1 MLRNKTMIQ
10 KKQFL
15 GAFIMA
21 AAFAGYTFNGY
32 ADNGLI
38 TYSANTGTKEVKYFG
53 TLKKESFDVAML
65 LADKYAKGKKIETIK
80 VPFPKDAEISNV
92 KIWMTKKLALAN
104 KKNVADVMTLD
115 ATMDDSTAIVKLATP
130 YTIDSDTLYIGYS
143 FDIDE
148 LTDRTQLPISLIN
161 EKGVQGLWT
170 HSNRTYRAWM
180 DKSTYG
186 CSAMQVEL
194 SGFNAND
201 AYFEG
206 FKDYYNQVN
215 IATPIKLTLLNRG
228 YKGIKSIDYSYS
240 VGDKKGSDRLTLDAP
255 IPAYLNASTEFTIT
269 LPAIE
274 TKGKYP
280 VTFSIDKV
288 NGEANSETATANS
301 TMAIY
306 NKLPKHRPVMEE
318 FTGTWCGN
326 CARGWVGLEVM
337 TRLHPDFIALAYHS
351 GDVMQVMPVD
361 RFLGFNKDL
370 GYPSANL
377 DRSYTELDPY
387 YGVSMEPFG
396 IEEEWKKQAE
406 ILAPA
411 SLETE
416 AAFTPDGKNIKAKA
430 TLEFPEAAN
439 DADKYSVEFVLVADS
454 LHGEGQAWEQSN
466 YLEDND
472 TKAHFPFPE
481 ADIFFAGSSSI
492 PNMHY
497 NDVVVATTRLRDG
510 LIKLPAKVEA
520 EKAFSI
526 EGTISEVD
534 SIKNMANYPVI
545 QDSKNLRI
553 VALLINEKGQIV
565 NGAKAKVTGYETTGI
580 RNINTNAAEA
590 DVPAIYNLQ
599 GHRLQTMQKGLN
611 IIRTKDGKTKK
622 VML

>member
-1 MLRNKTMIQ
+1 MIQ
-10 KKQFL
+10 KKHFL

-32 ADNGLI
+32 ANDGLV

-53 TLKKESFDVAML
+53 TAKKESFDVAML
-65 LADKYAKGKKIETIK
+65 LADKYTKGKKIETIK
-80 VPFPKDAEISNV
+80 VPFPKNAEIGNV
-92 KIWMTKKLALAN
+92 KIWLTKKLALAN

-115 ATMDDSTAIVKLATP
+115 ATMDDSTAIVKFATP

-143 FDIDE
+143 FDVVE
-148 LTDRTQLPISLIN
+148 LTERTQLPISLIN

-170 HSNRTYRAWM
+170 HSSRTYRSWL

-228 YKGIKSIDYSYS
+228 YNGIKSIDYSYS
-240 VGDKKGSDRLTLDAP
+240 VGDKKVSDHLTLDAP
-255 IPAYLNASTEFTIT
+255 IPACLNASTEFTVT

-274 TKGKYP
+274 AKGKYP

-288 NGEANSETATANS
+288 NGEANSEVATANS

-326 CARGWVGLEVM
+326 CARGWIGLEVM

-351 GDVMQVMPVD
+351 GDVMQVID
-361 RFLGFNKDL
+361 QKQFLGFDTSNPS
-370 GYPSANL
+370 YPMANI
-377 DRSYTELDPY
+377 DRVYTDIDPY
-387 YGVSMEPFG
+387 YGADMTPFG
-396 IEEEWKKQAE
+396 IEELWKKQAE

-416 AAFTPDGKNIKAKA
+416 AAFTPDGKDIKAKA
-430 TLEFPEAAN
+430 TLEFPEDAN
-439 DADKYSVEFVLVADS
+439 DADKYSVEFVLVTDG

-466 YLEDND
+466 YLEENEKGDY
-472 TKAHFPFPE
+472 PFPE

-497 NDVVVATTRLRDG
+497 NDVVVATTHLRDG

-526 EGTISEVD
+526 EGTITEVD

-553 VALLINEKGQIV
+553 VALLLNEKGQIV
-565 NGAKAKVTGYETTGI
+565 NGAQAKVTGYETTGI

>member
-1 MLRNKTMIQ
+1 MIQ
-10 KKQFL
+10 KKHFL

-32 ADNGLI
+32 ANDGLV

-53 TLKKESFDVAML
+53 TAKKESFDVAML
-65 LADKYAKGKKIETIK
+65 LADKYTKGKKIETIK
-80 VPFPKDAEISNV
+80 VPFPKNAEIGNV
-92 KIWMTKKLALAN
+92 KIWLTKKLTLEN

-115 ATMDDSTAIVKLATP
+115 ATMDDSTAIVKFATP

-143 FDIDE
+143 FDVVE
-148 LTDRTQLPISLIN
+148 LTERTQLPISLIN

-170 HSNRTYRAWM
+170 HSSRTYRSWL

-215 IATPIKLTLLNRG
+215 IATPINLTLLNRG
-228 YKGIKSIDYSYS
+228 YNGIKSIDYSYS
-240 VGDKKGSDRLTLDAP
+240 VGDKKVSDHLTLEAP
-255 IPAYLNASTEFTIT
+255 IPACLNASTEFTVT

-274 TKGKYP
+274 AKGKYP

-288 NGEANSETATANS
+288 NGEANSEVATANS

-326 CARGWVGLEVM
+326 CARGWIGLEVM

-351 GDVMQVMPVD
+351 GDVMQVID
-361 RFLGFNKDL
+361 QKNFLGFDTENPA
-370 GYPSANL
+370 YPMANI
-377 DRSYTELDPY
+377 DRVYTDIDPY
-387 YGVSMEPFG
+387 YGADMTPFG
-396 IEEEWKKQAE
+396 IEEIWKKQAE

-416 AAFTPDGKNIKAKA
+416 AAFTPDGKDIKAKA
-430 TLEFPEAAN
+430 ILEFPEAAN
-439 DADKYSVEFVLVADS
+439 DADKYSVEFVLVTDG

-466 YLEDND
+466 YLEENEKGDY
-472 TKAHFPFPE
+472 PFPE

-553 VALLINEKGQIV
+553 VALLLNEKGQIV
-565 NGAKAKVTGYETTGI
+565 NGAQAKVTGYETTGI
-580 RNINTNAAEA
+580 RNINNNAAEA

>member
-1 MLRNKTMIQ
+1 MIQ
-10 KKQFL
+10 KKHFI

-32 ADNGLI
+32 ANDGLV

-53 TLKKESFDVAML
+53 TAKKESFDVAML
-65 LADKYAKGKKIETIK
+65 LADKYTKGKKIETIK
-80 VPFPKDAEISNV
+80 VPFPKNAEIGNV
-92 KIWMTKKLALAN
+92 KIWLTKKLTLEN

-143 FDIDE
+143 FDVVE
-148 LTDRTQLPISLIN
+148 LTERTQLPISLIN

-170 HSNRTYRAWM
+170 HSSRTYRSWL

-215 IATPIKLTLLNRG
+215 IATPINLTLLNRG
-228 YKGIKSIDYSYS
+228 YNGIKSIDYSYS
-240 VGDKKGSDRLTLDAP
+240 VGDKKVSDRLTLDAP
-255 IPAYLNASTEFTIT
+255 IPACLNASTEFTVT

-274 TKGKYP
+274 AKGKYP

-288 NGEANSETATANS
+288 NGEANSEVATANS

-326 CARGWVGLEVM
+326 CARGWIGLEVM

-351 GDVMQVMPVD
+351 GDVMQVID
-361 RFLGFNKDL
+361 QKLFLGFDTENPS
-370 GYPSANL
+370 YPMANI
-377 DRSYTELDPY
+377 DRVYTDIDPY
-387 YGVSMEPFG
+387 YGADMTPFG
-396 IEEEWKKQAE
+396 IEEIWKKQAE

-416 AAFTPDGKNIKAKA
+416 AAFTPDGKDIKAKA
-430 TLEFPEAAN
+430 ILEFPEDAN
-439 DADKYSVEFVLVADS
+439 DADKYSVEFVLVTDG

-466 YLEDND
+466 YLEENEKGD
-472 TKAHFPFPE
+472 FPFPE

-497 NDVVVATTRLRDG
+497 NDVVVATTRLRNG

-526 EGTISEVD
+526 EGTITEVD

-553 VALLINEKGQIV
+553 VALLLNEKGEIV
-565 NGAKAKVTGYETTGI
+565 NGAQAKVTGYETTGI
-580 RNINTNAAEA
+580 RNINTNATEA

>member
-1 MLRNKTMIQ
+1 MIQ
-10 KKQFL
+10 KKHFL

-32 ADNGLI
+32 ANDGLV

-53 TLKKESFDVAML
+53 TAKKESFDVAML
-65 LADKYAKGKKIETIK
+65 LADKYTKGKKIETIK
-80 VPFPKDAEISNV
+80 VPFPKNAEIGNV
-92 KIWMTKKLALAN
+92 KIWLTKKLTLEN

-115 ATMDDSTAIVKLATP
+115 ATMDDSTAIVKFATP

-143 FDIDE
+143 FDVVE
-148 LTDRTQLPISLIN
+148 LTERTQLPISLIN

-170 HSNRTYRAWM
+170 HSSRTYRSWL

-215 IATPIKLTLLNRG
+215 IATPINLTLLNHG
-228 YKGIKSIDYSYS
+228 YNGIKSIDYSYS
-240 VGDKKGSDRLTLDAP
+240 VGDKKVSDHLTLDAP
-255 IPAYLNASTEFTIT
+255 IPACLNASTEFTVT

-274 TKGKYP
+274 AKGKYP

-288 NGEANSETATANS
+288 NGEANSEVATANS

-326 CARGWVGLEVM
+326 CARGWIGLEVM

-351 GDVMQVMPVD
+351 GDVMQVID
-361 RFLGFNKDL
+361 QKNFLGFDTENPA
-370 GYPSANL
+370 YPMANI
-377 DRSYTELDPY
+377 DRVYTDIDPY
-387 YGVSMEPFG
+387 YGADMTPFG
-396 IEEEWKKQAE
+396 IEEIWKKQAE

-416 AAFTPDGKNIKAKA
+416 AAFTPDGKDIKAKA
-430 TLEFPEAAN
+430 ILEFPEDVN
-439 DADKYSVEFVLVADS
+439 DADKYSVEFVLVTDG

-466 YLEDND
+466 YLEENEKGDY
-472 TKAHFPFPE
+472 PFPE

-553 VALLINEKGQIV
+553 VALLLNEKGQIV
-565 NGAKAKVTGYETTGI
+565 NGAQAKVTGYETTGI

>member
-1 MLRNKTMIQ
+1 MIQ
-10 KKQFL
+10 KKHFL
-15 GAFIMA
+15 GAIIMA
-21 AAFAGYTFNGY
+21 AAFAGYSSDSY

-38 TYSANTGTKEVKYFG
+38 TYSANNGSKEVKYFG
-53 TLKKESFDVAML
+53 TNKKESFDVAML

-80 VPFPKDAEISNV
+80 VPFPKDAEIDNV
-92 KIWMTKKLALAN
+92 KIWLTKKLTLVN
-104 KKNVADVMTLD
+104 KKNVPDVMSLD
-115 ATMDDSTAIVKLATP
+115 ATMDDSTAIVKLTTP

-143 FDIDE
+143 FDVVE
-148 LTDRTQLPISLIN
+148 LTEKTALPISLIN
-161 EKGVQGLWT
+161 EKGAQGLWT
-170 HSNRTYRAWM
+170 HSNRTYRSWL

-215 IATPIKLTLLNRG
+215 TTTPIKLTLLNRG
-228 YKGIKSIDYSYS
+228 YNGIKSIDYSYS
-240 VGDKKGSDRLTLDAP
+240 VGDKKGSDRLTLDVP

-274 TKGKYP
+274 AKGKYP

-301 TMAIY
+301 SMAIY

-318 FTGTWCGN
+318 FTGTWCQN
-326 CARGWVGLEVM
+326 CPRGWIALEVM
-337 TRLHPDFIALAYHS
+337 ARLHPDFIGLSYHS
-351 GDVMQVMPVD
+351 GDVMQVMD
-361 RFLGFNKDL
+361 SKDFLGFGNAF
-370 GYPSANL
+370 PMANI
-377 DRSYTELDPY
+377 DRIYNEIDPY
-387 YGVSMEPFG
+387 YGEGLTAFG
-396 IEEEWKKQAE
+396 IEELWKKQAE

-430 TLEFPEAAN
+430 ILEFPEAAN
-439 DADKYSVEFVLVADS
+439 DADKYSVEFVLVTDG
-454 LHGEGQAWEQSN
+454 LHGEGQAWEQEN
-466 YLEDND
+466 TLDQGAKDE
-472 TKAHFPFPE
+472 FPFPE
-481 ADIFFAGSSSI
+481 AEPFLQGKSSVSNI
-492 PNMHY
+492 HY
-497 NDVVVATTRLRDG
+497 NDVVVATTRLLNG
-510 LIKLPAKVEA
+510 LIKLPAKVEE

-526 EGTISEVD
+526 EGEIANVD
-534 SIKNMANYPVI
+534 SIKNKSGFPVI

-553 VALLINEKGQIV
+553 VALLLNEKGEIM

-580 RNINTNAAEA
+580 RNINNNATEA

>member
-1 MLRNKTMIQ
+1 MIQ
-10 KKQFL
+10 KKHFL

-32 ADNGLI
+32 ANDGLI

-53 TLKKESFDVAML
+53 TAKKESFDVAML
-65 LADKYAKGKKIETIK
+65 LADKYTKGKKIETIK
-80 VPFPKDAEISNV
+80 VPFPKNAEIGNV
-92 KIWMTKKLALAN
+92 KIWLTKKLTLEN

-115 ATMDDSTAIVKLATP
+115 ATMDDSTAIVKFATP

-143 FDIDE
+143 FDVVE
-148 LTDRTQLPISLIN
+148 LTERTQLPISLIN

-170 HSNRTYRAWM
+170 HSSRTYRSWL

-215 IATPIKLTLLNRG
+215 IATPINLTLLNRG
-228 YKGIKSIDYSYS
+228 YNGIKSIDYSYS
-240 VGDKKGSDRLTLDAP
+240 VGDKKVSDHLTLDAP
-255 IPAYLNASTEFTIT
+255 IPACLNASTEFTVT

-274 TKGKYP
+274 AKGKYP

-288 NGEANSETATANS
+288 NGEANSEVATANS

-326 CARGWVGLEVM
+326 CSRGWIGLEVM

-351 GDVMQVMPVD
+351 GDVMQVID
-361 RFLGFNKDL
+361 QKNFLGFDTENPA
-370 GYPSANL
+370 YPMANI
-377 DRSYTELDPY
+377 DRVYTDIDPY
-387 YGVSMEPFG
+387 YGADMTPFG
-396 IEEEWKKQAE
+396 IEEIWKKQAE

-416 AAFTPDGKNIKAKA
+416 AAFTPDGKDIKAKA
-430 TLEFPEAAN
+430 ILEFPEDAN
-439 DADKYSVEFVLVADS
+439 DADKYSVEFVLVTDG

-466 YLEDND
+466 YLEENEKGD
-472 TKAHFPFPE
+472 FPFPE

-526 EGTISEVD
+526 EGTIAEVD

-553 VALLINEKGQIV
+553 VALLINEKGEIV
-565 NGAKAKVTGYETTGI
+565 NGAQAKVTCYETTGI
-580 RNINTNAAEA
+580 RNINTNATEA

>member
-1 MLRNKTMIQ
+1 MIQ
-10 KKQFL
+10 KKHFL

-32 ADNGLI
+32 ANDGLV

-53 TLKKESFDVAML
+53 TAKKESFDVAML
-65 LADKYAKGKKIETIK
+65 LADKYTKGKKIETIK
-80 VPFPKDAEISNV
+80 VPFPKNAEIGNV
-92 KIWMTKKLALAN
+92 KIWLTKKLALAN
-104 KKNVADVMTLD
+104 KKNVADVMSLD
-115 ATMDDSTAIVKLATP
+115 ATMDDSTAIVKFATP

-143 FDIDE
+143 FDVVE
-148 LTDRTQLPISLIN
+148 LTERTQLPISLIN

-170 HSNRTYRAWM
+170 HSSRTYRSWL

-215 IATPIKLTLLNRG
+215 IATPINLTLLNRG
-228 YKGIKSIDYSYS
+228 YNGIKSIDYSYS
-240 VGDKKGSDRLTLDAP
+240 VGDKKVSDHLTLDAP
-255 IPAYLNASTEFTIT
+255 IPACLNASTEFTVT

-274 TKGKYP
+274 AKGKYP

-288 NGEANSETATANS
+288 NGEANSEVATANS

-326 CARGWVGLEVM
+326 CARGWIGLEVM

-351 GDVMQVMPVD
+351 GDVMQVID
-361 RFLGFNKDL
+361 QKQFLGFDTENPS
-370 GYPSANL
+370 YPMANI
-377 DRSYTELDPY
+377 DRVYTDIDPY
-387 YGVSMEPFG
+387 YGADMTPFG
-396 IEEEWKKQAE
+396 IEEIWKKQAE

-416 AAFTPDGKNIKAKA
+416 AAFTPDGNDIKAKA
-430 TLEFPEAAN
+430 ILEFPEDVN
-439 DADKYSVEFVLVADS
+439 DADKYSVEFVLVTDG

-466 YLEDND
+466 YLEENEKGDY
-472 TKAHFPFPE
+472 PFPE

-497 NDVVVATTRLRDG
+497 NDVVVATTRLRNG

-520 EKAFSI
+520 EKAFCI
-526 EGTISEVD
+526 EGTITEVD

-553 VALLINEKGQIV
+553 VALLLNEKGQIV
-565 NGAKAKVTGYETTGI
+565 NGAQAKVTGYETTGI

>member
-1 MLRNKTMIQ
+1 MIQ
-10 KKQFL
+10 KKHFL

-32 ADNGLI
+32 ANDGLV

-53 TLKKESFDVAML
+53 TAKKESFDVAML
-65 LADKYAKGKKIETIK
+65 LADKYTKGKKIETIK
-80 VPFPKDAEISNV
+80 VPFPKNAEIGNV
-92 KIWMTKKLALAN
+92 KIWLTKKLALAN

-115 ATMDDSTAIVKLATP
+115 ATMDDSTAIVKFATP

-143 FDIDE
+143 FDVVE
-148 LTDRTQLPISLIN
+148 LTERTQLPISLIN

-170 HSNRTYRAWM
+170 HSSRTYRSWL

-215 IATPIKLTLLNRG
+215 IATPINLTLLNRG
-228 YKGIKSIDYSYS
+228 YNGIKSIDYSYS
-240 VGDKKGSDRLTLDAP
+240 VGDKKVSDHLTLDAP
-255 IPAYLNASTEFTIT
+255 IPACLNASTEFTVT

-274 TKGKYP
+274 AKGKYP

-288 NGEANSETATANS
+288 NGEANSEVATANS

-326 CARGWVGLEVM
+326 CARGWIGLEVM

-351 GDVMQVMPVD
+351 GDVMQVID
-361 RFLGFNKDL
+361 QKQFLGFDTENPS
-370 GYPSANL
+370 YPMANI
-377 DRSYTELDPY
+377 DRVYTDIDPY
-387 YGVSMEPFG
+387 YGADMTPFG
-396 IEEEWKKQAE
+396 IEDIWKKQAE

-416 AAFTPDGKNIKAKA
+416 AAFTPDGNDIKAKA
-430 TLEFPEAAN
+430 ILEFPEDAN
-439 DADKYSVEFVLVADS
+439 DADKYSVEFVLVTDG

-466 YLEDND
+466 YLEENEKGDY
-472 TKAHFPFPE
+472 PFPE

-553 VALLINEKGQIV
+553 VALLLNEKGEIV
-565 NGAKAKVTGYETTGI
+565 NGAQAKVTGYETTGI
-580 RNINTNAAEA
+580 RNINNNAAEA

>member
-1 MLRNKTMIQ
+1 MIQ
-10 KKQFL
+10 KKHFL

-32 ADNGLI
+32 ANDGLV

-53 TLKKESFDVAML
+53 TAKKESFDVAML
-65 LADKYAKGKKIETIK
+65 LADKYTKGKKIETIK
-80 VPFPKDAEISNV
+80 VPFPKNAEIGNV
-92 KIWMTKKLALAN
+92 KIWLTKKLTLEN

-115 ATMDDSTAIVKLATP
+115 ATMDDSTAIVKFATP

-143 FDIDE
+143 FDVVE
-148 LTDRTQLPISLIN
+148 LTERTQLPISLIN

-170 HSNRTYRAWM
+170 HSSRTYRSWL

-215 IATPIKLTLLNRG
+215 IATPINLTLLNRG
-228 YKGIKSIDYSYS
+228 YNGIKSIDYSYS
-240 VGDKKGSDRLTLDAP
+240 VGDKKVSDRLTLDAP
-255 IPAYLNASTEFTIT
+255 IPACLNASTEFTVT
-269 LPAIE
+269 VPAIE
-274 TKGKYP
+274 AKGKYP

-288 NGEANSETATANS
+288 NGEANSEVATANS

-318 FTGTWCGN
+318 FTGTWCGY
-326 CARGWVGLEVM
+326 CARGWIGLEVM

-351 GDVMQVMPVD
+351 GDVMQVID
-361 RFLGFNKDL
+361 QKLFLGFDTENPS
-370 GYPSANL
+370 YPMANI
-377 DRSYTELDPY
+377 DRVYTDIDPY
-387 YGVSMEPFG
+387 YGADMTPFG
-396 IEEEWKKQAE
+396 IEEIWKKQAE

-416 AAFTPDGKNIKAKA
+416 AAFTSDGKDIKAKA
-430 TLEFPEAAN
+430 ILEFPEDAN
-439 DADKYSVEFVLVADS
+439 DADKYSVEFVLVTDG

-466 YLEDND
+466 YLEENEKGDY
-472 TKAHFPFPE
+472 PFPE

-497 NDVVVATTRLRDG
+497 NDVVVATTRLRNG

-526 EGTISEVD
+526 EGTITEVD

-553 VALLINEKGQIV
+553 VALLLNEKGEIV
-565 NGAKAKVTGYETTGI
+565 NGAQAKVTGYETTGI
-580 RNINTNAAEA
+580 RNINNNAAEA

>member
-1 MLRNKTMIQ
+1 MIQ
-10 KKQFL
+10 KKHFL

-38 TYSANTGTKEVKYFG
+38 TYSANTGTKKVKYFG
-53 TLKKESFDVAML
+53 TNKKESFDVAML
-65 LADKYAKGKKIETIK
+65 LADKYAKGKKIESIK
-80 VPFPKDAEISNV
+80 VPFPKDAEIGNV
-92 KIWMTKKLALAN
+92 KIWLTKKLTLEN

-143 FDIDE
+143 FDVVE

-170 HSNRTYRAWM
+170 HSNRTYRSWM
-180 DKSTYG
+180 DKSLYG
-186 CSAMQVEL
+186 CSAIQVEL

-228 YKGIKSIDYSYS
+228 YNGIKSIDYSYS
-240 VGDKKGSDRLTLDAP
+240 VGDKKGSNRLTLDAP
-255 IPAYLNASTEFTIT
+255 IPACLNASTEFTIT

-280 VTFSIDKV
+280 VSFSIDKV
-288 NGEANSETATANS
+288 NGEANSEVATANS

-326 CARGWVGLEVM
+326 CARGWIGLEVM

-351 GDVMQVMPVD
+351 GDVMQVID
-361 RFLGFNKDL
+361 QKQFLGFDTSNPS
-370 GYPSANL
+370 YPMANI
-377 DRSYTELDPY
+377 DRVYTDIDPY
-387 YGVSMEPFG
+387 YGEDMTPFG
-396 IEEEWKKQAE
+396 IEELWNKRAE

-416 AAFTPDGKNIKAKA
+416 AAFTPDGKDIKAKA
-430 TLEFPEAAN
+430 ILEFPEAAN
-439 DADKYSVEFVLVADS
+439 DADKYSVEFVLVTDG

-466 YLEDND
+466 YLEENEKGDY
-472 TKAHFPFPE
+472 PFPE

-497 NDVVVATTRLRDG
+497 NDVVVATTRLREG

-534 SIKNMANYPVI
+534 TIKNMANYPVI

-553 VALLINEKGQIV
+553 VALLINEKGEIV
-565 NGAKAKVTGYETTGI
+565 NGAQAKVTGYETTGI

>member
-1 MLRNKTMIQ
+1 MIQ
-10 KKQFL
+10 KKHFL

-32 ADNGLI
+32 ANDGLV

-65 LADKYAKGKKIETIK
+65 LADKYTKGKKIESIK
-80 VPFPKDAEISNV
+80 VPFPKNAEISNV
-92 KIWMTKKLALAN
+92 KIWLTKKLALAN

-115 ATMDDSTAIVKLATP
+115 ATMDDSTAIVKFATP

-143 FDIDE
+143 FDVVE
-148 LTDRTQLPISLIN
+148 LTERTQLPISLIN

-170 HSNRTYRAWM
+170 HSSRTYRSWL

-228 YKGIKSIDYSYS
+228 YNGIKSIDYSYS
-240 VGDKKGSDRLTLDAP
+240 VGDKKVSDHLTLDAP
-255 IPAYLNASTEFTIT
+255 IPACLNASTEFTVT

-274 TKGKYP
+274 AKGKYP

-288 NGEANSETATANS
+288 NGEANSEVATANS

-326 CARGWVGLEVM
+326 CARGWIGLEVM

-351 GDVMQVMPVD
+351 GDVMQVID
-361 RFLGFNKDL
+361 QKLFLGFDTENPS
-370 GYPSANL
+370 YPMANI
-377 DRSYTELDPY
+377 DRVYTDIDPY
-387 YGVSMEPFG
+387 YGADMTPFG
-396 IEEEWKKQAE
+396 IEEIWKKQAE

-416 AAFTPDGKNIKAKA
+416 AAFTPDGKDIKAKA
-430 TLEFPEAAN
+430 ILEFPEDAN
-439 DADKYSVEFVLVADS
+439 DADKYSVEFVLVTDG

-466 YLEDND
+466 YLEENEKGDY
-472 TKAHFPFPE
+472 PFPE

-553 VALLINEKGQIV
+553 VALLLNEKGQIV
-565 NGAKAKVTGYETTGI
+565 NGAQAKVTGYETTGI

>member
-53 TLKKESFDVAML
+53 TNKKESFDVAML
-65 LADKYAKGKKIETIK
+65 LADKYAKGKKIESIK
-80 VPFPKDAEISNV
+80 VPFPKDAEIGNV
-92 KIWMTKKLALAN
+92 KIWLTKKLTLEN

-115 ATMDDSTAIVKLATP
+115 ATMDDSTAIVKFATP

-143 FDIDE
+143 FDVIE

-170 HSNRTYRAWM
+170 HSNRTYRSWL
-180 DKSTYG
+180 DKSLYG

-228 YKGIKSIDYSYS
+228 YNGIKSIDYSYS

-274 TKGKYP
+274 AKGKYP

-288 NGEANSETATANS
+288 NGEANSETATVNS

-361 RFLGFNKDL
+361 SFLGFNKNL

-430 TLEFPEAAN
+430 TLEFPESAN

-472 TKAHFPFPE
+472 TKDHFPFPE
-481 ADIFFAGSSSI
+481 ADIFFTGSSSI
-492 PNMHY
+492 QNMHY
-497 NDVVVATTRLRDG
+497 NDVVVATTRLREG

-520 EKAFSI
+520 EKALSI

-534 SIKNMANYPVI
+534 SIKNEANYPVI

>member
-1 MLRNKTMIQ
+1 MIQ
-10 KKQFL
+10 KKHFL

-53 TLKKESFDVAML
+53 TAKKESFDVAML
-65 LADKYAKGKKIETIK
+65 LADKYTKGKKIETIK
-80 VPFPKDAEISNV
+80 VPFPKNAEIGNV
-92 KIWMTKKLALAN
+92 KIWLTKKLTLEN
-104 KKNVADVMTLD
+104 KKNVADVMSLD
-115 ATMDDSTAIVKLATP
+115 ATMDDSTAIVKFATP

-143 FDIDE
+143 FDVVE
-148 LTDRTQLPISLIN
+148 LTERTQLPISLIN

-170 HSNRTYRAWM
+170 HSSRTYRSWL

-215 IATPIKLTLLNRG
+215 IATPINLTLLNRG
-228 YKGIKSIDYSYS
+228 YNGIKSIDYSYS
-240 VGDKKGSDRLTLDAP
+240 VGDKKVSDHLTLDAP
-255 IPAYLNASTEFTIT
+255 IPACLNASTEFTVT

-274 TKGKYP
+274 AKGKYP

-288 NGEANSETATANS
+288 NGEANSEVATANS

-326 CARGWVGLEVM
+326 CARGWIGLEVM

-351 GDVMQVMPVD
+351 GDVMQVID
-361 RFLGFNKDL
+361 QKQFLGFDTENPA
-370 GYPSANL
+370 YPMANI
-377 DRSYTELDPY
+377 DRVYTDIDPY
-387 YGVSMEPFG
+387 YGADMTPFG
-396 IEEEWKKQAE
+396 IEEIWKKQAE

-416 AAFTPDGKNIKAKA
+416 AAFTPDGKDIKAKA
-430 TLEFPEAAN
+430 ILEFPEAAN
-439 DADKYSVEFVLVADS
+439 DADKYSVEFVLVTDG

-466 YLEDND
+466 YLEENEKGDY
-472 TKAHFPFPE
+472 PFPE

-526 EGTISEVD
+526 EGTITEVD

-553 VALLINEKGQIV
+553 VALLLNEKGEIV
-565 NGAKAKVTGYETTGI
+565 NGAQAKVTGYETTGI

>member
-1 MLRNKTMIQ
+1 MIQ
-10 KKQFL
+10 KKHFI

-53 TLKKESFDVAML
+53 TAKKESFDVAML
-65 LADKYAKGKKIETIK
+65 LADKYTKGKKIETIK
-80 VPFPKDAEISNV
+80 VPFPKNAEIGNV
-92 KIWMTKKLALAN
+92 KIWLTKKLTLEN
-104 KKNVADVMTLD
+104 KKNVADVMSLD
-115 ATMDDSTAIVKLATP
+115 ATMDDSTAIVKFATP

-143 FDIDE
+143 FDVVE
-148 LTDRTQLPISLIN
+148 LTERTQLPISLIN

-170 HSNRTYRAWM
+170 HSSRTYRSWL

-215 IATPIKLTLLNRG
+215 IATPINLTLLNRG
-228 YKGIKSIDYSYS
+228 YNGIKSIDYSYS
-240 VGDKKGSDRLTLDAP
+240 VGDKKVSDHLTLDAP
-255 IPAYLNASTEFTIT
+255 IPACLNASTEFTVT

-274 TKGKYP
+274 AKGKYP

-288 NGEANSETATANS
+288 NGEANSEVATANS

-326 CARGWVGLEVM
+326 CSRGWIGLEVM

-351 GDVMQVMPVD
+351 GDVMQVID
-361 RFLGFNKDL
+361 QKQFLGFDTENPS
-370 GYPSANL
+370 YPMANI
-377 DRSYTELDPY
+377 DRVYTDIDPY
-387 YGVSMEPFG
+387 YGADMTPFG
-396 IEEEWKKQAE
+396 IEKLWKKQAE

-416 AAFTPDGKNIKAKA
+416 AAFTPDGKDIKAKA
-430 TLEFPEAAN
+430 ILEFPEDAN
-439 DADKYSVEFVLVADS
+439 DADKYSVEFVLVTDG

-466 YLEDND
+466 YLEENEKGDY
-472 TKAHFPFPE
+472 PFPE

-553 VALLINEKGQIV
+553 VALLLNEKGQIV
-565 NGAKAKVTGYETTGI
+565 NGAQAKVTGYETTGI

>member
-1 MLRNKTMIQ
+1 MIQ
-10 KKQFL
+10 KKHFL

-38 TYSANTGTKEVKYFG
+38 TYSANTGTKKVKYFG
-53 TLKKESFDVAML
+53 TNKKESFDVAML
-65 LADKYAKGKKIETIK
+65 LADKYAKGKKIESIK
-80 VPFPKDAEISNV
+80 VPFPKDAEIGNV
-92 KIWMTKKLALAN
+92 KIWMTKKLTLAN

-143 FDIDE
+143 FDVVE

-170 HSNRTYRAWM
+170 HSNRTYRSWM
-180 DKSTYG
+180 DKSLYG
-186 CSAMQVEL
+186 CSAIQVEL

-228 YKGIKSIDYSYS
+228 YNGIKSIDYSYS
-240 VGDKKGSDRLTLDAP
+240 VGDKKGSNRLTLDAP
-255 IPAYLNASTEFTIT
+255 IPACLNASTEFTIT

-280 VTFSIDKV
+280 VSFSIDKV
-288 NGEANSETATANS
+288 NGEANSEVATANS

-326 CARGWVGLEVM
+326 CARGWIGLEVM

-351 GDVMQVMPVD
+351 GDVMQVID
-361 RFLGFNKDL
+361 QKQFLGFDTSNPS
-370 GYPSANL
+370 YPMANI
-377 DRSYTELDPY
+377 DRVYTDIDPY
-387 YGVSMEPFG
+387 YGEDMTPFG
-396 IEEEWKKQAE
+396 IEELWNKRAE

-411 SLETE
+411 SLDTE
-416 AAFTPDGKNIKAKA
+416 AAFTPDGKDIKAKA
-430 TLEFPEAAN
+430 ILEFPEAAN
-439 DADKYSVEFVLVADS
+439 DADKYSVEFVLVTDG

-466 YLEDND
+466 YLEENEKGDY
-472 TKAHFPFPE
+472 PFPE

-497 NDVVVATTRLRDG
+497 NDVVVATTRLREG

-520 EKAFSI
+520 EKAFCI

-534 SIKNMANYPVI
+534 SIKNEANYPVI

-565 NGAKAKVTGYETTGI
+565 NGAQAKVTGYETTGI

>member
-1 MLRNKTMIQ
+1 MIQ
-10 KKQFL
+10 KKHFL

-53 TLKKESFDVAML
+53 TAKKESFDVAML
-65 LADKYAKGKKIETIK
+65 LADKYTKGKKIETIK
-80 VPFPKDAEISNV
+80 VPFPKNAEIGNV
-92 KIWMTKKLALAN
+92 KIWLTKKLTLEN

-115 ATMDDSTAIVKLATP
+115 ATMDDSTAIVKFATP

-143 FDIDE
+143 FDVVE
-148 LTDRTQLPISLIN
+148 LTERTQLPISLIN

-170 HSNRTYRAWM
+170 HSSRTYRSWL

-215 IATPIKLTLLNRG
+215 IATPINLTLLNRG
-228 YKGIKSIDYSYS
+228 YNGIKSIDYSYS
-240 VGDKKGSDRLTLDAP
+240 VGDKKVSDHLTLDAP
-255 IPAYLNASTEFTIT
+255 IPACLNASTEFTVT

-274 TKGKYP
+274 AKGKYP

-288 NGEANSETATANS
+288 NGEANSEVATANS

-326 CARGWVGLEVM
+326 CARGWIGLEVM

-351 GDVMQVMPVD
+351 GDVMQVID
-361 RFLGFNKDL
+361 QKNFLGFDTENPA
-370 GYPSANL
+370 YPMANI
-377 DRSYTELDPY
+377 DRVYTDIDPY
-387 YGVSMEPFG
+387 YGADMTPFG
-396 IEEEWKKQAE
+396 IEEIWKKQAE

-416 AAFTPDGKNIKAKA
+416 AAFTPDGKDIKAKA
-430 TLEFPEAAN
+430 ILEFPEDTN
-439 DADKYSVEFVLVADS
+439 DADKYSVEFVLVTDG

-466 YLEDND
+466 YLEENEKGDY
-472 TKAHFPFPE
+472 PFPE

-497 NDVVVATTRLRDG
+497 NDVVVATTRLRNG

-526 EGTISEVD
+526 EGTITEVD

-553 VALLINEKGQIV
+553 VALLLNEKGEIV
-565 NGAKAKVTGYETTGI
+565 NGAQAKVTGYETTGI
-580 RNINTNAAEA
+580 RNINNNAAEA

>member
-1 MLRNKTMIQ
+1 MIQ
-10 KKQFL
+10 KKHFL

-32 ADNGLI
+32 ANDGLV

-53 TLKKESFDVAML
+53 TAKKESFDVAML
-65 LADKYAKGKKIETIK
+65 LADKYTKGKKIETIK
-80 VPFPKDAEISNV
+80 VPFPKNAEIGNV
-92 KIWMTKKLALAN
+92 KIWLTKKLTLAN

-115 ATMDDSTAIVKLATP
+115 ATMDDSTAIVKFATP

-143 FDIDE
+143 FDVVE
-148 LTDRTQLPISLIN
+148 LTERTQLPISLIN

-170 HSNRTYRAWM
+170 HSSRTYRSWL

-215 IATPIKLTLLNRG
+215 IATPINLTLLNRG
-228 YKGIKSIDYSYS
+228 YNGIKSIDYSYS
-240 VGDKKGSDRLTLDAP
+240 VGDKKVSDHLTLDAP
-255 IPAYLNASTEFTIT
+255 IPACLNASTEFTVT

-274 TKGKYP
+274 AKGKYP

-288 NGEANSETATANS
+288 NGEANSEVATANS

-326 CARGWVGLEVM
+326 CARGWIGLEVM

-351 GDVMQVMPVD
+351 GDVMQVID
-361 RFLGFNKDL
+361 QKQFLGFDTENPS
-370 GYPSANL
+370 YPMANI
-377 DRSYTELDPY
+377 DRVYTDIDPY
-387 YGVSMEPFG
+387 YGADMTPFG
-396 IEEEWKKQAE
+396 IEEIWKKQAE

-416 AAFTPDGKNIKAKA
+416 AAFTPDGKDIKAKA

-439 DADKYSVEFVLVADS
+439 DADKYSVEFVLVTDG
-454 LHGEGQAWEQSN
+454 LYGEGQAWEQSN
-466 YLEDND
+466 YLEENEKGDY
-472 TKAHFPFPE
+472 PFPE

-520 EKAFSI
+520 EKAFCI
-526 EGTISEVD
+526 EGTITEVD

-553 VALLINEKGQIV
+553 VALLLNEKGQIV
-565 NGAKAKVTGYETTGI
+565 NGAQAKVTGYETTGI
-580 RNINTNAAEA
+580 RNINNNAAEA

>member
-1 MLRNKTMIQ
+1 MIQ
-10 KKQFL
+10 KKHFL

-32 ADNGLI
+32 ANDGLV

-53 TLKKESFDVAML
+53 TAKKESFDVAML
-65 LADKYAKGKKIETIK
+65 LADKYTKGKKIETIK
-80 VPFPKDAEISNV
+80 VPFPKNAEIGNV
-92 KIWMTKKLALAN
+92 KIWLTKKLTLEN

-143 FDIDE
+143 FDVVE
-148 LTDRTQLPISLIN
+148 LTERTQLPISLIN

-170 HSNRTYRAWM
+170 HSSRTYRSWL

-215 IATPIKLTLLNRG
+215 IATPINLTLLNRG
-228 YKGIKSIDYSYS
+228 YNGIKSIDYSYS
-240 VGDKKGSDRLTLDAP
+240 VGDKKVSDHLTLDAP
-255 IPAYLNASTEFTIT
+255 IPACLNASTEFTVT

-274 TKGKYP
+274 AKGKYP

-288 NGEANSETATANS
+288 NGEANSEVATANS

-326 CARGWVGLEVM
+326 CARGWIGLEVM

-351 GDVMQVMPVD
+351 GDVMQVID
-361 RFLGFNKDL
+361 QKQFLGFDTSNPS
-370 GYPSANL
+370 YPMANI
-377 DRSYTELDPY
+377 DRVYTDIDPY
-387 YGVSMEPFG
+387 YGADMTPFG
-396 IEEEWKKQAE
+396 IEDIWKKQAE

-416 AAFTPDGKNIKAKA
+416 AAFTPEGNDIKAKA
-430 TLEFPEAAN
+430 ILEFPEDAN
-439 DADKYSVEFVLVADS
+439 DADKYSVEFVLVTDG

-466 YLEDND
+466 YLEENEKGDY
-472 TKAHFPFPE
+472 PFPE

-526 EGTISEVD
+526 EGTITEVD

-553 VALLINEKGQIV
+553 VALLINEKGEIV
-565 NGAKAKVTGYETTGI
+565 NGAQAKVTGYETTGI

>member
-1 MLRNKTMIQ
+1 MIQ
-10 KKQFL
+10 KKHFL

-32 ADNGLI
+32 ANDGLV

-53 TLKKESFDVAML
+53 TAKKESFDVAML
-65 LADKYAKGKKIETIK
+65 LADKYTKGKKIETIK
-80 VPFPKDAEISNV
+80 VPFPKNAEIGNV
-92 KIWMTKKLALAN
+92 KIWLTKKLALAN

-115 ATMDDSTAIVKLATP
+115 ATMDDSTAIVKFATP

-143 FDIDE
+143 FDVVE
-148 LTDRTQLPISLIN
+148 LTERTQLPISLIN

-170 HSNRTYRAWM
+170 HSSRTYRSWL

-215 IATPIKLTLLNRG
+215 IATPINLTLLNRG
-228 YKGIKSIDYSYS
+228 YNGIKSIDYSYS
-240 VGDKKGSDRLTLDAP
+240 VGDKKVSDHLTLDAP
-255 IPAYLNASTEFTIT
+255 IPACLNASTEFTVT

-274 TKGKYP
+274 AKGKYP

-288 NGEANSETATANS
+288 NGEANSEVATANS

-326 CARGWVGLEVM
+326 CARGWIGLEVM

-351 GDVMQVMPVD
+351 GDVMQVID
-361 RFLGFNKDL
+361 QKQFLGFDTENPS
-370 GYPSANL
+370 YPMANI
-377 DRSYTELDPY
+377 DRVYTDIDPY
-387 YGVSMEPFG
+387 YGADMTPFG
-396 IEEEWKKQAE
+396 IEEIWKKQAE

-416 AAFTPDGKNIKAKA
+416 AAFTPDGNDIKAKA
-430 TLEFPEAAN
+430 ILEFPEDAN
-439 DADKYSVEFVLVADS
+439 DADKYSVEFVLVTDG

-466 YLEDND
+466 YLEENEKGDY
-472 TKAHFPFPE
+472 PFPE

-497 NDVVVATTRLRDG
+497 NDVVVATTRLRNG

-520 EKAFSI
+520 EKTFSI

-553 VALLINEKGQIV
+553 VALLLNEKGQIV
-565 NGAKAKVTGYETTGI
+565 NGAQAKVTGYETTGI
-580 RNINTNAAEA
+580 RNINNNAAEA

>member
-1 MLRNKTMIQ
+1 MIQ
-10 KKQFL
+10 KKHFL

-32 ADNGLI
+32 ANDGLI

-53 TLKKESFDVAML
+53 TAKKESFDVAML
-65 LADKYAKGKKIETIK
+65 LADKYTKGKKIETIK
-80 VPFPKDAEISNV
+80 VPFPKNAEIGNV
-92 KIWMTKKLALAN
+92 KIWLTKKLTLEN

-115 ATMDDSTAIVKLATP
+115 ATMDDSTAIVKFATP

-143 FDIDE
+143 FDVVE
-148 LTDRTQLPISLIN
+148 LTERTQLPISLIN

-170 HSNRTYRAWM
+170 HSSRTYRSWL

-215 IATPIKLTLLNRG
+215 IATPINLTLLNRG
-228 YKGIKSIDYSYS
+228 YNGIKSIDYSYS
-240 VGDKKGSDRLTLDAP
+240 VGDKKVSDRLTLDAP
-255 IPAYLNASTEFTIT
+255 IPACLNASTEFTIT

-274 TKGKYP
+274 AKGKYP

-288 NGEANSETATANS
+288 NGEANSEVATANS

-326 CARGWVGLEVM
+326 CARGWIGLEVM

-351 GDVMQVMPVD
+351 GDVMQVID
-361 RFLGFNKDL
+361 QKQFLGFDTENPS
-370 GYPSANL
+370 YPMANI
-377 DRSYTELDPY
+377 DRVYTDIDPY
-387 YGVSMEPFG
+387 YGADMTPFG
-396 IEEEWKKQAE
+396 IEEIWKKQAE

-416 AAFTPDGKNIKAKA
+416 AAFTPDGKVIKAKA
-430 TLEFPEAAN
+430 ILEFPEDAN
-439 DADKYSVEFVLVADS
+439 DADKYSIEFVLVTDG

-466 YLEDND
+466 YLEENEKGDY
-472 TKAHFPFPE
+472 PFPE

-526 EGTISEVD
+526 EGTITEVD

-553 VALLINEKGQIV
+553 VALLLNEKGQIM
-565 NGAKAKVTGYETTGI
+565 NGAQAKVTGYETTGI
-580 RNINTNAAEA
+580 RNINNNAAEA

>member
-1 MLRNKTMIQ
+1 MIQ
-10 KKQFL
+10 KKHFI

-53 TLKKESFDVAML
+53 TAKKESFDVAML
-65 LADKYAKGKKIETIK
+65 LADKYTKGKKIETIK
-80 VPFPKDAEISNV
+80 VPFPKNAEIGNV
-92 KIWMTKKLALAN
+92 KIWLTKKLTLEN
-104 KKNVADVMTLD
+104 KKNVADVMSLD
-115 ATMDDSTAIVKLATP
+115 ATMDDSTAIVKFATP

-143 FDIDE
+143 FDVVE
-148 LTDRTQLPISLIN
+148 LTERTQLPISLIN

-170 HSNRTYRAWM
+170 HSSRTYRSWL

-215 IATPIKLTLLNRG
+215 IATPINLTLLNRG
-228 YKGIKSIDYSYS
+228 YNGIKSIDYSYS
-240 VGDKKGSDRLTLDAP
+240 VGDKKVSDHLTLDAP
-255 IPAYLNASTEFTIT
+255 IPACLNASTEFTVT

-274 TKGKYP
+274 AKGKYP

-288 NGEANSETATANS
+288 NGEANSEVATANS

-326 CARGWVGLEVM
+326 CSRGWIGLEVM

-351 GDVMQVMPVD
+351 GDVMQVID
-361 RFLGFNKDL
+361 QKKFLGFDTENPA
-370 GYPSANL
+370 YPMANI
-377 DRSYTELDPY
+377 DRVYTDIDPY
-387 YGVSMEPFG
+387 YGADMTPFG
-396 IEEEWKKQAE
+396 IEEIWKKQAE

-416 AAFTPDGKNIKAKA
+416 AAFTPDGKDIKAKA
-430 TLEFPEAAN
+430 ILEFPEDTN
-439 DADKYSVEFVLVADS
+439 DADKYSVEFVLVTDG

-466 YLEDND
+466 YLEENEKGDY
-472 TKAHFPFPE
+472 PFPE

-520 EKAFSI
+520 EKAFCI
-526 EGTISEVD
+526 EGTITEVD

-553 VALLINEKGQIV
+553 VALLLNEKGQIV
-565 NGAKAKVTGYETTGI
+565 NGAQAKVTGYETTGI

>member
-1 MLRNKTMIQ
+1 MIQ
-10 KKQFL
+10 KKHFL

-32 ADNGLI
+32 ANDGLV

-53 TLKKESFDVAML
+53 TAKKESFDVAML
-65 LADKYAKGKKIETIK
+65 LADKYTKGKKIETIK
-80 VPFPKDAEISNV
+80 VPFPKNAEISNV

-115 ATMDDSTAIVKLATP
+115 ATMDDSTAIVKFATP

-143 FDIDE
+143 FDVVE
-148 LTDRTQLPISLIN
+148 LTERTQLPISLIN

-170 HSNRTYRAWM
+170 HSSRTYRSWL

-201 AYFEG
+201 AYFKG

-215 IATPIKLTLLNRG
+215 IATPINLTLLNRG
-228 YKGIKSIDYSYS
+228 YNGIKSIDYSYS
-240 VGDKKGSDRLTLDAP
+240 VGDKKVSDHLTLDAP
-255 IPAYLNASTEFTIT
+255 IPACLNASTEFTVT

-274 TKGKYP
+274 AKGKYP

-288 NGEANSETATANS
+288 NGEANSEVATANS

-326 CARGWVGLEVM
+326 CARGWIGLEVM

-351 GDVMQVMPVD
+351 GDVMQVID
-361 RFLGFNKDL
+361 QKQFLGFDTENPA
-370 GYPSANL
+370 YPMANI
-377 DRSYTELDPY
+377 DRVYTDIDPY
-387 YGVSMEPFG
+387 YGADMTPFG
-396 IEEEWKKQAE
+396 IEDIWKKQAE

-416 AAFTPDGKNIKAKA
+416 AAFTPDGNDIKAKA
-430 TLEFPEAAN
+430 ILEFPEDAN
-439 DADKYSVEFVLVADS
+439 DADKYSVEFVLVTDG

-466 YLEDND
+466 YLEENEKGDY
-472 TKAHFPFPE
+472 PFPE

-553 VALLINEKGQIV
+553 VALLLNEKGQIV
-565 NGAKAKVTGYETTGI
+565 NGAQAKVTGYETTGI

>member
-1 MLRNKTMIQ
+1 MIQ
-10 KKQFL
+10 KKHFL
-15 GAFIMA
+15 GALIMA
-21 AAFAGYTFNGY
+21 AVFAGYSSDSY

-38 TYSANTGTKEVKYFG
+38 TYSANNGTKEVKYFG
-53 TLKKESFDVAML
+53 TNKKESFDVAML

-80 VPFPKDAEISNV
+80 VPFPKDAEIGNV
-92 KIWMTKKLALAN
+92 KIWLTKKLTLVN
-104 KKNVADVMTLD
+104 KKNVPDVMSLD
-115 ATMDDSTAIVKLATP
+115 ATMDDSTAVVKLATP

-143 FDIDE
+143 FDVVE
-148 LTDRTQLPISLIN
+148 LTDKTQLPISLIN

-170 HSNRTYRAWM
+170 HSNRTYRSWL

-186 CSAMQVEL
+186 CSAIQVEL

-228 YKGIKSIDYSYS
+228 YNGIKSIDYSYS

-274 TKGKYP
+274 AKGKYP

-288 NGEANSETATANS
+288 NGETNSETATANS
-301 TMAIY
+301 TMEIF

-326 CARGWVGLEVM
+326 CARGWIGLEVM

-351 GDVMQVMPVD
+351 GDVMQVMPVNS
-361 RFLGFNKDL
+361 FPGFNKDL

-377 DRSYTELDPY
+377 DRSYEELDPY

-472 TKAHFPFPE
+472 IKDNYPFPE
-481 ADIFFAGSSSI
+481 ANIFFAGSSSI
-492 PNMHY
+492 QNMHY

-534 SIKNMANYPVI
+534 SIKNEANYPVI

-580 RNINTNAAEA
+580 RNINNNATEA

>member
-1 MLRNKTMIQ
+1 MIQ
-10 KKQFL
+10 KKHFL

-32 ADNGLI
+32 ANDGLV

-53 TLKKESFDVAML
+53 TAKKESFDVAML
-65 LADKYAKGKKIETIK
+65 LADKYTKGKKIETIK
-80 VPFPKDAEISNV
+80 VPFPKNAEIGNV
-92 KIWMTKKLALAN
+92 KIWLTKKLTLEN

-143 FDIDE
+143 FDVVE
-148 LTDRTQLPISLIN
+148 LTERTQLPISLIN

-170 HSNRTYRAWM
+170 HSSRTYRSWL

-215 IATPIKLTLLNRG
+215 IATPINLTLLNRG
-228 YKGIKSIDYSYS
+228 YNGIKSIDYSYS
-240 VGDKKGSDRLTLDAP
+240 VGDKKVSDHLTLEAP
-255 IPAYLNASTEFTIT
+255 IPACLNASTEFTVT
-269 LPAIE
+269 VPAIE
-274 TKGKYP
+274 AKGKYP

-288 NGEANSETATANS
+288 NGEANSEVATANS

-326 CARGWVGLEVM
+326 CARGWIGLEVM

-351 GDVMQVMPVD
+351 GDVMQVID
-361 RFLGFNKDL
+361 QKLFLGFDTENPS
-370 GYPSANL
+370 YPMANI
-377 DRSYTELDPY
+377 DRVYTDIDPY
-387 YGVSMEPFG
+387 YGADMTPFG
-396 IEEEWKKQAE
+396 IEEIWKKQAE

-416 AAFTPDGKNIKAKA
+416 AAFTPNGKDIKAKA
-430 TLEFPEAAN
+430 ILEFPEDTN
-439 DADKYSVEFVLVADS
+439 DADKYSVEFVLVTDG

-466 YLEDND
+466 YLEENEKGDY
-472 TKAHFPFPE
+472 PFPE

-520 EKAFSI
+520 EKAFTI
-526 EGTISEVD
+526 EGTIAEVD

-553 VALLINEKGQIV
+553 VALLLNEKGEIV
-565 NGAKAKVTGYETTGI
+565 NGAQAKVTGYETTGI
-580 RNINTNAAEA
+580 RNINTNATEA

>member
-1 MLRNKTMIQ
+1 MIQ
-10 KKQFL
+10 KKHFI

-32 ADNGLI
+32 ANDGLV

-53 TLKKESFDVAML
+53 TAKKESFDVAML
-65 LADKYAKGKKIETIK
+65 LADKYTKGKKIETIK
-80 VPFPKDAEISNV
+80 VPFPKNAEIGNV
-92 KIWMTKKLALAN
+92 KIWLTKKLTLEN

-143 FDIDE
+143 FDVVE
-148 LTDRTQLPISLIN
+148 LTERTQLPISLIN

-170 HSNRTYRAWM
+170 HSSRTYRSWL

-215 IATPIKLTLLNRG
+215 IATPINLTLLNRG
-228 YKGIKSIDYSYS
+228 YNGIKSIDYSYS
-240 VGDKKGSDRLTLDAP
+240 VGDKKVSDRLTLDAP
-255 IPAYLNASTEFTIT
+255 IPACLNASTEFTVT

-274 TKGKYP
+274 AKGKYP

-288 NGEANSETATANS
+288 NGEANSEVATANS

-326 CARGWVGLEVM
+326 CARGWIGLEVM

-351 GDVMQVMPVD
+351 GDVMQVID
-361 RFLGFNKDL
+361 QKQFLGFDTENPS
-370 GYPSANL
+370 YPMANI
-377 DRSYTELDPY
+377 DRVYTDIDPY
-387 YGVSMEPFG
+387 YGADMTPFG
-396 IEEEWKKQAE
+396 IEEIWKKQAE

-416 AAFTPDGKNIKAKA
+416 AAFTPDGKDIKAKA
-430 TLEFPEAAN
+430 ILEFPEDTN
-439 DADKYSVEFVLVADS
+439 DADKYSVEFVLVTDG

-466 YLEDND
+466 YLKENEKGDY
-472 TKAHFPFPE
+472 PFPE

-526 EGTISEVD
+526 EGTIAEVD

-553 VALLINEKGQIV
+553 VALLLNEKGEIV
-565 NGAKAKVTGYETTGI
+565 NGAQAKVTGYETTGI
-580 RNINTNAAEA
+580 RNINTNATEA

>member
-1 MLRNKTMIQ
+1 MIQ
-10 KKQFL
+10 KKHFL

-21 AAFAGYTFNGY
+21 AAFAGYSSDSY

-38 TYSANTGTKEVKYFG
+38 TYSANNGTKEVKYFG
-53 TLKKESFDVAML
+53 TNKKESFDVAML

-80 VPFPKDAEISNV
+80 VPFPKDAEIGNV
-92 KIWMTKKLALAN
+92 KIWLTKKLTLVN
-104 KKNVADVMTLD
+104 KKNVPDVMSLN
-115 ATMDDSTAIVKLATP
+115 ATMDDSTAILKLATP

-143 FDIDE
+143 FDVVE
-148 LTDRTQLPISLIN
+148 LTDKTQLPISLIN

-170 HSNRTYRAWM
+170 HSNRTYRSWM

-228 YKGIKSIDYSYS
+228 YNGIKSIDYSYS

-274 TKGKYP
+274 AKGKYP

-301 TMAIY
+301 TMEIF

-326 CARGWVGLEVM
+326 CARGWIGLEVM
-337 TRLHPDFIALAYHS
+337 TRLHPEFIALAYHS
-351 GDVMQVMPVD
+351 GDVMQVID
-361 RFLGFNKDL
+361 QKLFLGFDTENPS
-370 GYPSANL
+370 YPMANI
-377 DRSYTELDPY
+377 DRVYTDIDPY
-387 YGVSMEPFG
+387 YGADMTPLG
-396 IEEEWKKQAE
+396 IEELWKKQAE

-472 TKAHFPFPE
+472 TQSNYPFPE
-481 ADIFFAGSSSI
+481 ANIFFAGSSSI

-526 EGTISEVD
+526 EGEIANVD
-534 SIKNMANYPVI
+534 SIKNKSGFPVI

-553 VALLINEKGQIV
+553 VALLLNEKGQIM

-590 DVPAIYNLQ
+590 DVPAIYNIQ

>member
-1 MLRNKTMIQ
+1 MIQ
-10 KKQFL
+10 KKHFI

-32 ADNGLI
+32 ANDGLV

-53 TLKKESFDVAML
+53 TAKKESFDVAML
-65 LADKYAKGKKIETIK
+65 LADKYTKGKKIESIK
-80 VPFPKDAEISNV
+80 VPFPKNAEIGNV
-92 KIWMTKKLALAN
+92 KIWLTKKLALAN

-115 ATMDDSTAIVKLATP
+115 ATMDDSTAIVKFATP

-143 FDIDE
+143 FDVVE
-148 LTDRTQLPISLIN
+148 LTERTQLPISLIN

-170 HSNRTYRAWM
+170 HSSRTYRSWL

-215 IATPIKLTLLNRG
+215 IATPINLTLLNRG
-228 YKGIKSIDYSYS
+228 YNGIKSIDYSYS
-240 VGDKKGSDRLTLDAP
+240 VGDKKVSDRLTLDAP
-255 IPAYLNASTEFTIT
+255 IPACLNASTEFTVT

-274 TKGKYP
+274 AKGKYP

-288 NGEANSETATANS
+288 NGEANSEVATANS

-326 CARGWVGLEVM
+326 CARGWIGLEVM

-351 GDVMQVMPVD
+351 GDVMQVID
-361 RFLGFNKDL
+361 QKQFLGFDTENPA
-370 GYPSANL
+370 YPMANI
-377 DRSYTELDPY
+377 DRVYTDIDPY
-387 YGVSMEPFG
+387 YGADMTPFG
-396 IEEEWKKQAE
+396 IEEIWKKQAE

-416 AAFTPDGKNIKAKA
+416 AAFTPDGKDIKAKA
-430 TLEFPEAAN
+430 ILEFPEDAN
-439 DADKYSVEFVLVADS
+439 DADKYSVEFVLVTDG

-466 YLEDND
+466 YLEENEKGDY
-472 TKAHFPFPE
+472 PFPE

-553 VALLINEKGQIV
+553 VALLLNEKGQIV
-565 NGAKAKVTGYETTGI
+565 NGAQAKVTGYETTGI

>member
-1 MLRNKTMIQ
+1 MIQ
-10 KKQFL
+10 KKHFL

-32 ADNGLI
+32 ANDGLV

-53 TLKKESFDVAML
+53 TAKKESFDVAML

-80 VPFPKDAEISNV
+80 VPFPKNAEISNV

-115 ATMDDSTAIVKLATP
+115 ATMDDSTAIVKFATP

-143 FDIDE
+143 FDVVE
-148 LTDRTQLPISLIN
+148 LTERTQLPISLIN

-170 HSNRTYRAWM
+170 HSSRTYRSWL

-201 AYFEG
+201 AYFKG

-215 IATPIKLTLLNRG
+215 IATPINLTLLNRG
-228 YKGIKSIDYSYS
+228 YNGIKSIDYSYS
-240 VGDKKGSDRLTLDAP
+240 VGDKKVSDHLTLDAP
-255 IPAYLNASTEFTIT
+255 IPACLNASTEFTVT

-274 TKGKYP
+274 AKGKYP

-326 CARGWVGLEVM
+326 CARGWIGLEVM

-351 GDVMQVMPVD
+351 GDVMQVID
-361 RFLGFNKDL
+361 QKQFLGFDTENPS
-370 GYPSANL
+370 YPMANI
-377 DRSYTELDPY
+377 DRVYTDIDPY
-387 YGVSMEPFG
+387 YGADMTPFG
-396 IEEEWKKQAE
+396 IEEIWKKQAE

-416 AAFTPDGKNIKAKA
+416 AAFTPDGKDIKAKA

-439 DADKYSVEFVLVADS
+439 DADKYSVEFVLVTDG

-466 YLEDND
+466 YLEENEKGDY
-472 TKAHFPFPE
+472 PFPE

-497 NDVVVATTRLRDG
+497 NDVVVATTRLRNG

-520 EKAFSI
+520 EKAFCI
-526 EGTISEVD
+526 EGTITEVD

-553 VALLINEKGQIV
+553 VALLLNEKGEIV
-565 NGAKAKVTGYETTGI
+565 NGAQAKVTGYETTGI
-580 RNINTNAAEA
+580 RNINNNAAEA

>member
-1 MLRNKTMIQ
+1 MIQ
-10 KKQFL
+10 KKHFL
-15 GAFIMA
+15 GAIIMA
-21 AAFAGYTFNGY
+21 AAFAGYSSDSY

-38 TYSANTGTKEVKYFG
+38 TYSANNGTKEVKYFG
-53 TLKKESFDVAML
+53 TNKKESFDVAML

-80 VPFPKDAEISNV
+80 VPFPKDAEIGNV
-92 KIWMTKKLALAN
+92 KIWLTKKLTLVN
-104 KKNVADVMTLD
+104 KKNVPDVMSLD
-115 ATMDDSTAIVKLATP
+115 ATMDDSTAILKLATP

-143 FDIDE
+143 FDVVE
-148 LTDRTQLPISLIN
+148 LTDKTQLPISLIN

-170 HSNRTYRAWM
+170 HSNRTYRSWM

-201 AYFEG
+201 AYFDG

-228 YKGIKSIDYSYS
+228 YNGIKSIDYSYS
-240 VGDKKGSDRLTLDAP
+240 VGDKKGSDRLTLDVP
-255 IPAYLNASTEFTIT
+255 TPAYLNASTEFTIT

-274 TKGKYP
+274 AKGKYP

-301 TMAIY
+301 TMEIF

-326 CARGWVGLEVM
+326 CARGWIGLEVM
-337 TRLHPDFIALAYHS
+337 TRLHPEFIALAYHS
-351 GDVMQVMPVD
+351 GDVMQVID
-361 RFLGFNKDL
+361 QKLFLGFDTENPS
-370 GYPSANL
+370 YPMANI
-377 DRSYTELDPY
+377 DRVYTDIDPY
-387 YGVSMEPFG
+387 YGADMTPLG
-396 IEEEWKKQAE
+396 IEELWKKQAE

-472 TKAHFPFPE
+472 TQSNYPFPE
-481 ADIFFAGSSSI
+481 ANIFFAGSSSI

-526 EGTISEVD
+526 EGEIANVD
-534 SIKNMANYPVI
+534 SIKNKSGFPVI

-553 VALLINEKGQIV
+553 VALLLNEKGEIM

-580 RNINTNAAEA
+580 RNINTNATEA

>member
-1 MLRNKTMIQ
+1 MIQ
-10 KKQFL
+10 KKHFL

-32 ADNGLI
+32 ANDGLV

-53 TLKKESFDVAML
+53 TAKKESFDVAML
-65 LADKYAKGKKIETIK
+65 LADKYTKGKKIETIK
-80 VPFPKDAEISNV
+80 VPFPKNAEIGNV
-92 KIWMTKKLALAN
+92 KIWLTKKLTLEN

-143 FDIDE
+143 FDVVE
-148 LTDRTQLPISLIN
+148 LTERTQLPISLIN

-170 HSNRTYRAWM
+170 HSSRTYRSWL

-215 IATPIKLTLLNRG
+215 IATPINLTLLNRG
-228 YKGIKSIDYSYS
+228 YNGIKSIDYSYS
-240 VGDKKGSDRLTLDAP
+240 VGDKKVSDHLTLDAP
-255 IPAYLNASTEFTIT
+255 IPACLNASTEFTVT

-274 TKGKYP
+274 AKGKYP

-288 NGEANSETATANS
+288 NGEANSEVATANS

-326 CARGWVGLEVM
+326 CARGWIGLEVM

-351 GDVMQVMPVD
+351 GDVMQVID
-361 RFLGFNKDL
+361 QKQFLGFDTENPS
-370 GYPSANL
+370 YPMANI
-377 DRSYTELDPY
+377 DRVYTDIDPY
-387 YGVSMEPFG
+387 YGADMTPFG
-396 IEEEWKKQAE
+396 IEEIWKKQAE

-416 AAFTPDGKNIKAKA
+416 AAFTPDGKDIKAKA
-430 TLEFPEAAN
+430 ILEFPEDTN
-439 DADKYSVEFVLVADS
+439 DADKYSVEFVLVTDG

-466 YLEDND
+466 YLEENEKGDY
-472 TKAHFPFPE
+472 PFPE

-497 NDVVVATTRLRDG
+497 NDVVVATTRLRNG

-526 EGTISEVD
+526 EGTITEVD

-553 VALLINEKGQIV
+553 VALLLNEKGQIV

-580 RNINTNAAEA
+580 RNINNNATEA

>member
-1 MLRNKTMIQ
+1 MIQ
-10 KKQFL
+10 KKHFL

-32 ADNGLI
+32 ANDGLV

-53 TLKKESFDVAML
+53 TAKKESFDVAML
-65 LADKYAKGKKIETIK
+65 LADKYTKGKKIETIK
-80 VPFPKDAEISNV
+80 VPFPKNAEIGNV
-92 KIWMTKKLALAN
+92 KIWLTKKLALAN

-115 ATMDDSTAIVKLATP
+115 ATMDDSTAIVKFATP

-143 FDIDE
+143 FDVVE
-148 LTDRTQLPISLIN
+148 LTERTQLPISLIN

-170 HSNRTYRAWM
+170 HSSRTYRSWL

-215 IATPIKLTLLNRG
+215 IATPINLTLLNRG
-228 YKGIKSIDYSYS
+228 YNGIKSIDYSYS
-240 VGDKKGSDRLTLDAP
+240 VGDKKVSDHLTLDAP
-255 IPAYLNASTEFTIT
+255 IPACLNASTEFTVT

-274 TKGKYP
+274 AKGKYP

-288 NGEANSETATANS
+288 NGEANSEVATANS

-326 CARGWVGLEVM
+326 CARGWIGLEVM

-351 GDVMQVMPVD
+351 GDVMQVID
-361 RFLGFNKDL
+361 QKQFLGFDTENPS
-370 GYPSANL
+370 YPMANI
-377 DRSYTELDPY
+377 DRVYTDIDPY
-387 YGVSMEPFG
+387 YGADMTPFG
-396 IEEEWKKQAE
+396 IEEIWKKQAE

-416 AAFTPDGKNIKAKA
+416 AAFTPDGKDIKAKA
-430 TLEFPEAAN
+430 ILEFPEDTN
-439 DADKYSVEFVLVADS
+439 DADKYSVEFVLVTDG

-466 YLEDND
+466 YLEENEKGDY
-472 TKAHFPFPE
+472 PFPE
-481 ADIFFAGSSSI
+481 ADIFFSGSSSI

-526 EGTISEVD
+526 EGTITEVD

-553 VALLINEKGQIV
+553 VALLLNEKGEIV
-565 NGAKAKVTGYETTGI
+565 NGAQAKVTGYETTGI
-580 RNINTNAAEA
+580 RNINTNATEA

>member
-1 MLRNKTMIQ
+1 MIQ
-10 KKQFL
+10 KKHFL

-32 ADNGLI
+32 ADNGLV

-53 TLKKESFDVAML
+53 TAKKESFDVAML
-65 LADKYAKGKKIETIK
+65 LADKYTKGKKIESIK
-80 VPFPKDAEISNV
+80 VPFPKNAEIGNV
-92 KIWMTKKLALAN
+92 KIWLTKKLALAN
-104 KKNVADVMTLD
+104 KKNVADVMSLD
-115 ATMDDSTAIVKLATP
+115 ATMDDSTAIVKFATP

-143 FDIDE
+143 FDVVE
-148 LTDRTQLPISLIN
+148 LTERTQLPISLIN

-170 HSNRTYRAWM
+170 HSSRTYRSWL

-215 IATPIKLTLLNRG
+215 IATPINLTLLNRG
-228 YKGIKSIDYSYS
+228 YNGIKSIDYSYS
-240 VGDKKGSDRLTLDAP
+240 VGDKKVSDRLTLDAP
-255 IPAYLNASTEFTIT
+255 IPACLNASTEFTVT

-274 TKGKYP
+274 AKGKYP

-288 NGEANSETATANS
+288 NGEANSEVATANS

-326 CARGWVGLEVM
+326 CARGWIGLEVM

-351 GDVMQVMPVD
+351 GDVMQVID
-361 RFLGFNKDL
+361 QKKFLGFDTENPA
-370 GYPSANL
+370 YPMANI
-377 DRSYTELDPY
+377 DRVYTDIDPY
-387 YGVSMEPFG
+387 YGADMTPFG
-396 IEEEWKKQAE
+396 IEEIWKKQAE

-416 AAFTPDGKNIKAKA
+416 AAFTPDGNDIKAKA
-430 TLEFPEAAN
+430 ILEFPEDAN
-439 DADKYSVEFVLVADS
+439 DADKYSVEFVLVTDG

-466 YLEDND
+466 YLEENEKGDY
-472 TKAHFPFPE
+472 PFPE

-553 VALLINEKGQIV
+553 VALLINEKGEIV
-565 NGAKAKVTGYETTGI
+565 NGAQAKVTGYETTGI

>member
-1 MLRNKTMIQ
+1 MIQ
-10 KKQFL
+10 KKHFL

-21 AAFAGYTFNGY
+21 AAFAGYSSDSY

-38 TYSANTGTKEVKYFG
+38 TYSANNGTKEVKYFG
-53 TLKKESFDVAML
+53 TNKKESFDVAML

-80 VPFPKDAEISNV
+80 VPFPKDAEIGNV
-92 KIWMTKKLALAN
+92 KIWLTKKLTLVN
-104 KKNVADVMTLD
+104 KKNVPDVMSLD

-143 FDIDE
+143 FDVVE
-148 LTDRTQLPISLIN
+148 LTDKTQLPISLIN

-170 HSNRTYRAWM
+170 HSNRTYRSWL

-186 CSAMQVEL
+186 CSAIQVEL

-228 YKGIKSIDYSYS
+228 YNGIKSIDYSYS
-240 VGDKKGSDRLTLDAP
+240 VGDKKGSDRLTLDVP
-255 IPAYLNASTEFTIT
+255 TPAYLNASTEFTIT

-274 TKGKYP
+274 AKGKYP

-301 TMAIY
+301 TMEIF

-326 CARGWVGLEVM
+326 CARGWIGLEVM
-337 TRLHPDFIALAYHS
+337 TRLHPEFIALAYHS
-351 GDVMQVMPVD
+351 GDVMQVID
-361 RFLGFNKDL
+361 QKLFLGFDTENPS
-370 GYPSANL
+370 YPMANI
-377 DRSYTELDPY
+377 DRVYTDIDPY
-387 YGVSMEPFG
+387 YGADMTPLG
-396 IEEEWKKQAE
+396 IEELWKKQAE

-472 TKAHFPFPE
+472 TQSNYPFPE
-481 ADIFFAGSSSI
+481 ANIFFAGSSSI

-526 EGTISEVD
+526 EGEIANVD
-534 SIKNMANYPVI
+534 SIKNKSGFPVI

-553 VALLINEKGQIV
+553 VALLLNEKGEIM

-580 RNINTNAAEA
+580 RNINNNAAEA
-590 DVPAIYNLQ
+590 DVPAIYNIQ

>member
-1 MLRNKTMIQ
+1 MIQ
-10 KKQFL
+10 KKHFL

-32 ADNGLI
+32 ANDGLV

-53 TLKKESFDVAML
+53 TAKKESFDVAML
-65 LADKYAKGKKIETIK
+65 LADKYTKGKKIETIK
-80 VPFPKDAEISNV
+80 VPFPKNAEIGNV
-92 KIWMTKKLALAN
+92 KIWLTKKLTLEN

-143 FDIDE
+143 FDVVE
-148 LTDRTQLPISLIN
+148 LTERTQLPISLIN

-170 HSNRTYRAWM
+170 HSSRTYRSWL

-215 IATPIKLTLLNRG
+215 IATPINLTLLNRG
-228 YKGIKSIDYSYS
+228 YNGIKSIDYSYS
-240 VGDKKGSDRLTLDAP
+240 VGDKKVSDHLTLEAP
-255 IPAYLNASTEFTIT
+255 IPACLNASTEFTVT
-269 LPAIE
+269 VPAIE
-274 TKGKYP
+274 AKGKYP

-288 NGEANSETATANS
+288 NGEANSEVATANS

-326 CARGWVGLEVM
+326 CARGWIGLEVM

-351 GDVMQVMPVD
+351 GDVMQVID
-361 RFLGFNKDL
+361 QKLFLGFDTENPS
-370 GYPSANL
+370 YPMANI
-377 DRSYTELDPY
+377 DRVYTDIDPY
-387 YGVSMEPFG
+387 YGADMTPFG
-396 IEEEWKKQAE
+396 IEEIWKKQAE

-416 AAFTPDGKNIKAKA
+416 AAFTPDGKDIKAKA
-430 TLEFPEAAN
+430 ILEFPEDTN
-439 DADKYSVEFVLVADS
+439 DADKYSVEFVLVTDG

-466 YLEDND
+466 YLEENEKGDY
-472 TKAHFPFPE
+472 PFPE

-520 EKAFSI
+520 EKAFTI
-526 EGTISEVD
+526 EGTIAEVD

-553 VALLINEKGQIV
+553 VALLLNEKGEIV
-565 NGAKAKVTGYETTGI
+565 NGAQAKVTGYETTGI

-590 DVPAIYNLQ
+590 DVPAIYNIQ

>member
-1 MLRNKTMIQ
+1 MIQ
-10 KKQFL
+10 KKHFL

-32 ADNGLI
+32 ANDGLV

-53 TLKKESFDVAML
+53 TAKKESFDVAML
-65 LADKYAKGKKIETIK
+65 LADKYTKGKKIETIK
-80 VPFPKDAEISNV
+80 VPFPKNAEIGNV
-92 KIWMTKKLALAN
+92 KIWLTKKLTLEN
-104 KKNVADVMTLD
+104 KKNVADVMSLD
-115 ATMDDSTAIVKLATP
+115 ATMDDSTAIVKFATP

-143 FDIDE
+143 FDVVE
-148 LTDRTQLPISLIN
+148 LTERTQLPISLIN

-170 HSNRTYRAWM
+170 HSSRTYRSWL

-228 YKGIKSIDYSYS
+228 YNGIKSIDYSYS
-240 VGDKKGSDRLTLDAP
+240 VGDKKVSDHLTLDAP
-255 IPAYLNASTEFTIT
+255 IPACLNASTEFTVT

-274 TKGKYP
+274 AKGKYP

-288 NGEANSETATANS
+288 NGEANSEVATANS

-326 CARGWVGLEVM
+326 CARGWIGLEVM

-351 GDVMQVMPVD
+351 GDVMQVID
-361 RFLGFNKDL
+361 QKLFLGFDTENPS
-370 GYPSANL
+370 YPMANI
-377 DRSYTELDPY
+377 DRVYTDIDPY
-387 YGVSMEPFG
+387 YGADMTPFG
-396 IEEEWKKQAE
+396 IEEIWKKQAD

-416 AAFTPDGKNIKAKA
+416 AAFTPDGKDIKAKA
-430 TLEFPEAAN
+430 ILEFPEDTN
-439 DADKYSVEFVLVADS
+439 DADKYSVEFVLVTDG

-466 YLEDND
+466 YLEENEKGDY
-472 TKAHFPFPE
+472 PFPE

-497 NDVVVATTRLRDG
+497 NDVVVATTRLRNG

-553 VALLINEKGQIV
+553 VALLLNEKGEIV
-565 NGAKAKVTGYETTGI
+565 NGAQAKVTGYETTGI
-580 RNINTNAAEA
+580 RNINNNAAEA

>member
-1 MLRNKTMIQ
+1 MIQ
-10 KKQFL
+10 KKHFL

-32 ADNGLI
+32 ANDGLV

-53 TLKKESFDVAML
+53 TAKKESFDVAML
-65 LADKYAKGKKIETIK
+65 LADKYTKGKKIETIK
-80 VPFPKDAEISNV
+80 VPFPKNAEIGNV
-92 KIWMTKKLALAN
+92 KIWLTKKLTLEN

-143 FDIDE
+143 FDVVE
-148 LTDRTQLPISLIN
+148 LTERTQLPISLIN

-170 HSNRTYRAWM
+170 HSSRTYRSWL

-215 IATPIKLTLLNRG
+215 IATPINLTLLNRG
-228 YKGIKSIDYSYS
+228 YNGIKSIDYSYS
-240 VGDKKGSDRLTLDAP
+240 VGDKKVSDRLTLDAP
-255 IPAYLNASTEFTIT
+255 IPACLNASTEFTVT

-274 TKGKYP
+274 AKGKYP

-288 NGEANSETATANS
+288 NGEANSEVATANS

-326 CARGWVGLEVM
+326 CARGWIGLEVM

-351 GDVMQVMPVD
+351 GDVMQVID
-361 RFLGFNKDL
+361 QKQFLGFDTENPT
-370 GYPSANL
+370 YPMANI
-377 DRSYTELDPY
+377 DRVYTDIDPY
-387 YGVSMEPFG
+387 YGADMTPFG
-396 IEEEWKKQAE
+396 IEDIWKKQAE

-416 AAFTPDGKNIKAKA
+416 AAFTPDGNDIKAKA
-430 TLEFPEAAN
+430 ILEFPEDAN
-439 DADKYSVEFVLVADS
+439 DADKYSVEFVLVTDG

-466 YLEDND
+466 YLEENEKGDY
-472 TKAHFPFPE
+472 PFPE

-526 EGTISEVD
+526 EGTITEVD

-553 VALLINEKGQIV
+553 VALLLNEKGQIM

-580 RNINTNAAEA
+580 RNINNNATEA

>member
-1 MLRNKTMIQ
+1 MIQ
-10 KKQFL
+10 KKHFL

-32 ADNGLI
+32 ANDGLI

-53 TLKKESFDVAML
+53 TAKKESFDVAML
-65 LADKYAKGKKIETIK
+65 LADKYTKGKKIETIK
-80 VPFPKDAEISNV
+80 VPFPKNAEIGNV
-92 KIWMTKKLALAN
+92 KIWLTKKLALAN

-143 FDIDE
+143 FDVVE
-148 LTDRTQLPISLIN
+148 LTERTQLPISLIN

-170 HSNRTYRAWM
+170 HSSRTYRSWL

-215 IATPIKLTLLNRG
+215 IATPINLTLLNRG
-228 YKGIKSIDYSYS
+228 YNGIKSIDYSYS
-240 VGDKKGSDRLTLDAP
+240 VGDKKVSDHLTLDAP
-255 IPAYLNASTEFTIT
+255 IPACLNASTEFTVT

-274 TKGKYP
+274 AKGKYP

-288 NGEANSETATANS
+288 NGEANSEVATANS

-326 CARGWVGLEVM
+326 CARGWIGLEVM

-351 GDVMQVMPVD
+351 GDVMQVID
-361 RFLGFNKDL
+361 QKQFLGFDTSNPS
-370 GYPSANL
+370 YPMANI
-377 DRSYTELDPY
+377 DRVYTDIDPY
-387 YGVSMEPFG
+387 YGADMTPFG
-396 IEEEWKKQAE
+396 IEEIWKKQAE

-416 AAFTPDGKNIKAKA
+416 AAFTPDGKDIKAKA
-430 TLEFPEAAN
+430 ILEFPEDAN
-439 DADKYSVEFVLVADS
+439 DADKYSVEFVLVTDG

-466 YLEDND
+466 YLEENEKGDY
-472 TKAHFPFPE
+472 PFPE

-526 EGTISEVD
+526 EGTITEVD

-553 VALLINEKGQIV
+553 VALLLNEKGQIV
-565 NGAKAKVTGYETTGI
+565 NGAQAKVTGYETTGI

>member
-1 MLRNKTMIQ
+1 MIQ
-10 KKQFL
+10 KKHFL

-32 ADNGLI
+32 ANDGLV

-53 TLKKESFDVAML
+53 TAKKESFDVAML
-65 LADKYAKGKKIETIK
+65 LADKYTKGKKIETIK
-80 VPFPKDAEISNV
+80 VPFPKNAEIGNV
-92 KIWMTKKLALAN
+92 KIWLTKKLTLEN

-115 ATMDDSTAIVKLATP
+115 ATMDDSTAIVKFATP

-143 FDIDE
+143 FDVVE
-148 LTDRTQLPISLIN
+148 LTERTQLPISLIN

-170 HSNRTYRAWM
+170 HSSRTYRSWL

-215 IATPIKLTLLNRG
+215 IATPINLTLLNHG
-228 YKGIKSIDYSYS
+228 YNGIKSIDYSYS
-240 VGDKKGSDRLTLDAP
+240 VGDKKVSDHLTLDAP
-255 IPAYLNASTEFTIT
+255 IPACLNASTEFTVT

-274 TKGKYP
+274 AKGKYP

-288 NGEANSETATANS
+288 NGEANSEVATANS

-326 CARGWVGLEVM
+326 CARGWIGLEVM

-351 GDVMQVMPVD
+351 GDVMQVID
-361 RFLGFNKDL
+361 QKNFLGFDTENPA
-370 GYPSANL
+370 YPMANI
-377 DRSYTELDPY
+377 DRVYTDIDPY
-387 YGVSMEPFG
+387 YGADMTPFG
-396 IEEEWKKQAE
+396 IEEIWKKQAE

-416 AAFTPDGKNIKAKA
+416 AAFTPDGKDIKAKA
-430 TLEFPEAAN
+430 ILEFPEDVN
-439 DADKYSVEFVLVADS
+439 DADKYSVEFVLVTDG

-466 YLEDND
+466 YLEENEKGDY
-472 TKAHFPFPE
+472 PFPE

-497 NDVVVATTRLRDG
+497 NDVVVATTRLRNG

-553 VALLINEKGQIV
+553 VALLLNEKGQIV
-565 NGAKAKVTGYETTGI
+565 NGAQAKVTGYETTGI

>member
-1 MLRNKTMIQ
+1 MIQ
-10 KKQFL
+10 KKHFL

-32 ADNGLI
+32 ANDGLV

-53 TLKKESFDVAML
+53 TAKKESFDVAML
-65 LADKYAKGKKIETIK
+65 LADKYTKGKKIESIK
-80 VPFPKDAEISNV
+80 VPFPKNAEISNV
-92 KIWMTKKLALAN
+92 KIWLTKKLALAN

-115 ATMDDSTAIVKLATP
+115 ATMDDSTAIVKFATP

-143 FDIDE
+143 FDVVE
-148 LTDRTQLPISLIN
+148 LTERTQLPISLIN

-170 HSNRTYRAWM
+170 HSSRTYRSWL

-215 IATPIKLTLLNRG
+215 IATPINLTLLNRG
-228 YKGIKSIDYSYS
+228 YNGIKSIDYSYS
-240 VGDKKGSDRLTLDAP
+240 VGDKKVSDHLTLDAP
-255 IPAYLNASTEFTIT
+255 IPACLNASTEFTVT

-274 TKGKYP
+274 AKGKYP

-288 NGEANSETATANS
+288 NGEANSEVATANS

-326 CARGWVGLEVM
+326 CARGWIGLEVM

-351 GDVMQVMPVD
+351 GDVMQVID
-361 RFLGFNKDL
+361 QKQFLGFDTENPS
-370 GYPSANL
+370 YPMANI
-377 DRSYTELDPY
+377 DRVYTDIDPY
-387 YGVSMEPFG
+387 YGADMTPFG
-396 IEEEWKKQAE
+396 IEEIWKKQAE

-416 AAFTPDGKNIKAKA
+416 AAFTPDGNDIKAKA
-430 TLEFPEAAN
+430 ILEFPEDAN
-439 DADKYSVEFVLVADS
+439 DADKYSVEFVLVTDG

-466 YLEDND
+466 YLEENEKGDY
-472 TKAHFPFPE
+472 PFPE

-526 EGTISEVD
+526 EGTITEVD

-553 VALLINEKGQIV
+553 VALLLNEKGQIV
-565 NGAKAKVTGYETTGI
+565 NGAQAKVTGYETTGI

-622 VML
+622 VMR